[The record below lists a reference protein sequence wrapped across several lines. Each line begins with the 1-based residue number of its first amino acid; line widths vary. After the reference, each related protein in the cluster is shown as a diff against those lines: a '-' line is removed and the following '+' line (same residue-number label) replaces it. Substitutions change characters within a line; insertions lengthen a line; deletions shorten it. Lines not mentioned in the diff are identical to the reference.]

1 VAGAVLCL
9 TVESALR
16 EPVPERVRLPLALVA
31 FGSAFLVVLLLC
43 CRYLAEA
50 MAHHP
55 LFFGPLIVVAMAVF
69 STAFYATFFGRAI
82 GEPGRIVVAG
92 GSDPLASTT

>member
-1 VAGAVLCL
+1 
-9 TVESALR
+9 
-16 EPVPERVRLPLALVA
+16 
-31 FGSAFLVVLLLC
+31 VVLLLC

-55 LFFGPLIVVAMAVF
+55 LFFGPLIVVAMIVF

-82 GEPGRIVVAG
+82 GEPGRIIVADG